1 MIRVATWF
9 DPTESSAF
17 TLWLMRLMN
26 VELFILVIVSIVWD
40 PKNVLSFIIGW
51 FVVKA

>member
-9 DPTESSAF
+9 NPTESSAF
-17 TLWLMRLMN
+17 THSEFYWLIRLMN

-40 PKNVLSFIIGW
+40 PKNVLSFIIG
-51 FVVKA
+51 